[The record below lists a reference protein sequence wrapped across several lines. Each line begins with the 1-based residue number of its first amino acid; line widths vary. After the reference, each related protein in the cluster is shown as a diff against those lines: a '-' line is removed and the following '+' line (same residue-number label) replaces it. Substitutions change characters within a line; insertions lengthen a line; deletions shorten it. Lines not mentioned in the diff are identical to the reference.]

1 MESDYSAVL
10 EVIKTIQNQK
20 KILMNAIENTTDV
33 SIIENYNEQLAELD
47 ELEKTQFLAVQNM
60 NRANVGVI
68 EMEKMFNRVVT
79 DNIGDLDRDL
89 KGLTLEDEGKVKK
102 MRMMQIADYQAKQYT
117 MRNRILFLIVL
128 GLIIIAVA
136 LTLLK
141 MNIISNNIASM
152 IMGLVI
158 TVVFI
163 YGTYLGYDLNRRDD
177 FDFDRFKQ
185 PDIAQTKKGYET
197 VIQHDKR
204 FFHDIIASLVHRM
217 GMISD
222 IEKDSEELRKMSLI
236 DRHVK
241 GKKTV
246 HKDDVKVRL
255 NETFVNSIS
264 NIGHPSLYQGNK
276 LMRDNPMKNDVVGAD
291 CIMSIPSL
299 L

>member
-89 KGLTLEDEGKVKK
+89 KGLTSEDEQRIKK

-117 MRNRILFLIVL
+117 MRNRILMVFVI
-128 GLIIIAVA
+128 GLIIVAVT

-141 MNIISNNIASM
+141 QNIIGNTIASM
-152 IMGLVI
+152 SMGLVI

-163 YGTYLGYDLNRRDD
+163 YGTYLAYDINRRDD

-185 PDIAQTKKGYET
+185 PDILDSQKGYES
-197 VIQHDKR
+197 VIEHDKR

-217 GMISD
+217 GSMTDLEKETED
-222 IEKDSEELRKMSLI
+222 IKKMSMI
-236 DRHVK
+236 DKHIK
-241 GKKTV
+241 GKKAV

-255 NETFVNSIS
+255 TDTFVNL
-264 NIGHPSLYQGNK
+264 HPSSFHGRK
-276 LMRDNPMKNDVVGAD
+276 LLRDNPMGNEVVGAD
-291 CIMSIPSL
+291 GIMGEPMPL
-299 L
+299 

>member
-33 SIIENYNEQLAELD
+33 KTIENYNEQLAELD

-89 KGLTLEDEGKVKK
+89 KGLTSEDEQRIKK

-117 MRNRILFLIVL
+117 MRNRILMVFVI
-128 GLIIIAVA
+128 GLIIVAVT

-141 MNIISNNIASM
+141 QNIIGNTIASM
-152 IMGLVI
+152 SMGLVI

-163 YGTYLGYDLNRRDD
+163 YGTYLAYDINRRDD

-185 PDIAQTKKGYET
+185 PDILDSQKGYES
-197 VIQHDKR
+197 VIEHDKR

-217 GMISD
+217 GIKTDLEKETED
-222 IEKDSEELRKMSLI
+222 IKKMSMI
-236 DRHVK
+236 DRHIK
-241 GKKTV
+241 GKKAV

-255 NETFVNSIS
+255 TDTFVNL
-264 NIGHPSLYQGNK
+264 HPSSFHGRK
-276 LMRDNPMKNDVVGAD
+276 LLRDNPMGNEVVGAD
-291 CIMSIPSL
+291 GIMGEPMPL
-299 L
+299 

>member
-1 MESDYSAVL
+1 MESDYSNVL
-10 EVIKTIQNQK
+10 EIVKNIQFRKRAVMEMIQNTTNVAQ
-20 KILMNAIENTTDV
+20 IEQ
-33 SIIENYNEQLAELD
+33 YNQELAELD
-47 ELEKTQFLAVQNM
+47 QLEKEQHIMVQNM
-60 NRANVGVI
+60 NQSNMGVI
-68 EMEKMFNRVVT
+68 ETEKMFNAMIT
-79 DNIGDLDRDL
+79 DNISDLDRDL
-89 KGLTLEDEGKVKK
+89 AGLTLEDEGKVKK
-102 MRMMQIADYQAKQYT
+102 MRMMQIADYQSKQFA
-117 MRNRILFLIVL
+117 MRNRILFLIVV

-185 PDIAQTKKGYET
+185 PDIEQTKKGYET

-222 IEKDSEELRKMSLI
+222 VEKDSEELRKMSLI
-236 DRHVK
+236 DKHIK
-241 GKKTV
+241 GKTDV
-246 HKDDVKVRL
+246 HKHHTKVRL
-255 NETFVNSIS
+255 NETFVNGIS

-276 LMRDNPMKNDVVGAD
+276 LMRDKPMGNDIVGAD
-291 CIMSIPSL
+291 CIMGSPML

>member
-1 MESDYSAVL
+1 MESDYSNVL
-10 EVIKTIQNQK
+10 EIVKNIQFRKRAVMEMIQNTTNVAQ
-20 KILMNAIENTTDV
+20 IEQ
-33 SIIENYNEQLAELD
+33 YNQELAELD
-47 ELEKTQFLAVQNM
+47 QLEKEQHIMMQNM
-60 NRANVGVI
+60 NQSNMGVI
-68 EMEKMFNRVVT
+68 ETEKMFNAVIT
-79 DNIGDLDRDL
+79 DNISDLDRDL
-89 KGLTLEDEGKVKK
+89 AGLTLEDEGKVKK
-102 MRMMQIADYQAKQYT
+102 MRMMQIADYQSKQFA
-117 MRNRILFLIVL
+117 MRNRILFLIVV

-222 IEKDSEELRKMSLI
+222 VEKDSEELRKMSLI
-236 DRHVK
+236 DKHIK
-241 GKKTV
+241 GKTDV
-246 HKDDVKVRL
+246 HKHHAKVRL
-255 NETFVNSIS
+255 NETFVNAIS
-264 NIGHPSLYQGNK
+264 NNGHPSLYQGNK
-276 LMRDNPMKNDVVGAD
+276 LMRDNPMGNDIVGAD
-291 CIMSIPSL
+291 CIMGSPML